1 MRDKEEITF
10 LRLINKTKGLE
21 KGSWRK
27 RSYVETLK
35 EMHLSISKCTNVSSD
50 DKVQYERDMKVL
62 CKGLEEE
69 AAPTPDTPSPISEL
83 IHRRR
88 ATVEE
93 AQRLKTLQKSVPV
106 PQRSPSPFNQST
118 ADEDEPDIEEVLR
131 VHRAQQSK
139 LADEMLL
146 MTRQLKNI
154 STVAHDIIVKDNS
167 GLSSMADQADTNYS
181 KLQKETNKLEKL
193 NESSGKCWVWS
204 LIFLVCLI
212 FIVMVLFIRLFPK

>member
-1 MRDKEEITF
+1 MRDKDEITF

-21 KGSWRK
+21 EGSWRK
-27 RSYVETLK
+27 RSYIETLQ
-35 EMHLSISKCTNVSSD
+35 EMHLSISKCSNVSSD
-50 DKVQYERDMKVL
+50 DKVQYERDMTAL

-93 AQRLKTLQKSVPV
+93 AQRLKTPHKSAPA
-106 PQRSPSPFNQST
+106 PQRSPSPLQ
-118 ADEDEPDIEEVLR
+118 AAEEEEPDIEEVLR

-146 MTRQLKNI
+146 MTRELKNI
-154 STVAHDIIVKDNS
+154 STVARDIIIKDNS
-167 GLSSMADQADTNYS
+167 GLSSMADQADTNFA
-181 KLQKETNKLEKL
+181 KLQKETSALEKL
-193 NESSGKCWVWS
+193 NESSGKCWVWF
-204 LIFLVCLI
+204 LIFLVCVI